1 MEEQEI
7 NEQSNNDK
15 NNVNYN
21 NPPKKEKNIK
31 ITVIIFILLLLLL
44 LFCKLYLS
52 KIIPEY
58 IFNQGKKYLEAG
70 QYERAL
76 KMFESAEAKMP
87 HNEEPV
93 YYRAL
98 TLSKMPIT
106 SETQKALYEIT
117 QLDDCDKAG
126 DLAEKTLMKIR
137 NDLERQIGPNFVDN
151 VLYEDK
157 LVRWNNSGLIKY
169 AITANFTVPDS
180 YYEDVR
186 NAFKNWQNA
195 TSNVIKFREV
205 ESTNSA
211 QIIVKFTDS
220 LPLENNDDVNKM
232 GVVKPEIKDATL
244 LKMNISLKAHNNGG
258 KALTDNQ
265 ITELAQ
271 HEIGHALGLWG
282 HSAHDDDVMSYNGD
296 YVYDDNNVKAI
307 SYRDL
312 NTLLLIY
319 NMIPDVIDIKLSNSE
334 MKNMFYHYVLTTYPG
349 ENFKAEIQRLIDILN
364 KDSNNIVT
372 WVDLAINLGYKK
384 QYARSNYVLNKVL
397 PLTYTDLANE
407 QVVLYNLAANYYK
420 MRDYETSQKY
430 LFMASKIKDD
440 FDTQLLG
447 AFID

>member
-186 NAFKNWQNA
+186 NAFCQ
-195 TSNVIKFREV
+195 F
-205 ESTNSA
+205 
-211 QIIVKFTDS
+211 
-220 LPLENNDDVNKM
+220 
-232 GVVKPEIKDATL
+232 
-244 LKMNISLKAHNNGG
+244 LKAF
-258 KALTDNQ
+258 LT
-265 ITELAQ
+265 
-271 HEIGHALGLWG
+271 
-282 HSAHDDDVMSYNGD
+282 SS
-296 YVYDDNNVKAI
+296 
-307 SYRDL
+307 
-312 NTLLLIY
+312 
-319 NMIPDVIDIKLSNSE
+319 
-334 MKNMFYHYVLTTYPG
+334 
-349 ENFKAEIQRLIDILN
+349 
-364 KDSNNIVT
+364 
-372 WVDLAINLGYKK
+372 
-384 QYARSNYVLNKVL
+384 
-397 PLTYTDLANE
+397 
-407 QVVLYNLAANYYK
+407 
-420 MRDYETSQKY
+420 
-430 LFMASKIKDD
+430 
-440 FDTQLLG
+440 
-447 AFID
+447 